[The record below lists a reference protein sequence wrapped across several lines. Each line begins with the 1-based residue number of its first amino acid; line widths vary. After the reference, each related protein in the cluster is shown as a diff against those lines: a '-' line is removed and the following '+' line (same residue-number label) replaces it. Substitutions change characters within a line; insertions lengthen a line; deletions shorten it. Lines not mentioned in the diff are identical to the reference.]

1 MASAK
6 ARVKEDEKR
15 SRKLGYLLE
24 EFDEFDNQIKTE
36 RNYTKEIEGQI
47 QMMKKKALELAAK
60 QISEDKY
67 QERILKVRHLP
78 LMQPECIKFN
88 VGWANCSNPGEQVR
102 SAN

>member
-1 MASAK
+1 VASAK

-88 VGWANCSNPGEQVR
+88 VG
-102 SAN
+102 